1 MNTNTDK
8 IIEKPDKIWVVDK
21 KYTKTVI
28 HRIENEDG
36 ELQEIEKEVVIGTDG
51 HWEYTDPDKKSV
63 AAAANAIE
71 TAKKYLSETDY
82 IVLKI
87 AEAQAEG
94 NTEAVTAL
102 CAEYAEQL
110 SKRKQ
115 ARETV
120 NANEEN
126 IIALQKSI

>member
-87 AEAQAEG
+87 AEAQSENDA
-94 NTEAVTAL
+94 EAVAAL
-102 CAEYAEQL
+102 RAEYAEQL

-120 NANEEN
+120 NAGEARVRKLAEN
-126 IIALQKSI
+126 I

>member
-102 CAEYAEQL
+102 RTEYAQQL
-110 SKRKQ
+110 EKRKE
-115 ARETV
+115 ARAAV
-120 NANEEN
+120 NAGEQTVMT
-126 IIALQKSI
+126 LGLSS

>member
-1 MNTNTDK
+1 MITNTDK

-63 AAAANAIE
+63 EAAANAIE

-102 CAEYAEQL
+102 RTEYAEQL
-110 SKRKQ
+110 EKRKQ

-120 NANEEN
+120 NLNE
-126 IIALQKSI
+126 QKIMTLSLSV